1 MTTTRLFF
9 ALLLT
14 LLGVF
19 GIVDV
24 FVVDFG
30 PDLWNVF
37 GICSLLALGLALLF
51 GRPE

>member
-14 LLGVF
+14 LLGAF
-19 GIVDV
+19 GIIDV
-24 FVVDFG
+24 FFVAGLVS
-30 PDLWNVF
+30 LNVF